1 MAGVARLTPGQL
13 NYWRDRP
20 RRPDFTPGQAA
31 YRREYRAKQNVLSS
45 SPHSTPSDRRGLR
58 TMIAKMRHFGFERKG
73 R

>member
-31 YRREYRAKQNVLSS
+31 YRREYRAKQNVPLIV
-45 SPHSTPSDRRGLR
+45 TR
-58 TMIAKMRHFGFERKG
+58 IAPQATDGAFAP
-73 R
+73 